1 MGNDVSD
8 VLGRVGAAWGW
19 LLAFGIISI
28 LAGLV
33 AIFLPGA
40 TLLAIAILFGVQ
52 LVLAGIFRFV
62 GAFAVPKESG
72 WLRALTALLAVFSL
86 IVGIYLIGHPVL
98 SLLVLAIVL
107 GIYWI
112 IAGVIELF
120 VAIGHPELQG
130 RGWLIATGVLSVVA
144 GGLVFFFPGISL
156 LVLTLVLGIW
166 LIVYGVIL
174 VVGAIRLRSATHALR
189 ASPLSPST

>member
-1 MGNDVSD
+1 MGNDVSEM
-8 VLGRVGAAWGW
+8 LGRMGAAWGW

-62 GAFAVPKESG
+62 SAFSVPRESG
-72 WLRALTALLAVFSL
+72 WLRALTALLAVLSF

-112 IAGVIELF
+112 ISGVIELF
-120 VAIGHPELQG
+120 VAIGHPELPG
-130 RGWLIATGVLSVVA
+130 RGWVIATGVLSIVA
-144 GGLVFFFPGISL
+144 GGIVFFFPGISL
-156 LVLTLVLGIW
+156 LVLTLVLGVW
-166 LIVYGVIL
+166 LIVYGVIS
-174 VVGAIRLRSATHALR
+174 VVGAFRLRSAAQSVR
-189 ASPLSPST
+189 ASGLSPT

>member
-1 MGNDVSD
+1 MSRVMGNDVSD
-8 VLGRVGAAWGW
+8 VLGRVGATWGW

-28 LAGLV
+28 LAGLI

-62 GAFAVPKESG
+62 GAFAVPRESG
-72 WLRALTALLAVFSL
+72 WLRALTALLAVLSL

-107 GIYWI
+107 GI
-112 IAGVIELF
+112 
-120 VAIGHPELQG
+120 
-130 RGWLIATGVLSVVA
+130 
-144 GGLVFFFPGISL
+144 
-156 LVLTLVLGIW
+156 
-166 LIVYGVIL
+166 
-174 VVGAIRLRSATHALR
+174 
-189 ASPLSPST
+189 